1 MNSNLKVNFTEIE
14 KSIQNIN
21 NSLVEVNT
29 LVNDL
34 NKAILSID
42 EGWNDKLYKSS
53 ENFKTSLK
61 EKVVDKIVA
70 NNLLLTSLIEEVQA
84 AMIIYIE
91 NETKWQNL
99 INNTNL

>member
-14 KSIQNIN
+14 KNIQNIN

-53 ENFKTSLK
+53 ENFKISLK

>member
-53 ENFKTSLK
+53 ENFKISLK